1 MEVEVE
7 VEVEVEAIGWR
18 EPRERETHTQR
29 KKVLGERRRQEMR
42 GCFETNAFLVW
53 RRDDAFLV

>member
-1 MEVEVE
+1 M
-7 VEVEVEAIGWR
+7 EVEAIGWR